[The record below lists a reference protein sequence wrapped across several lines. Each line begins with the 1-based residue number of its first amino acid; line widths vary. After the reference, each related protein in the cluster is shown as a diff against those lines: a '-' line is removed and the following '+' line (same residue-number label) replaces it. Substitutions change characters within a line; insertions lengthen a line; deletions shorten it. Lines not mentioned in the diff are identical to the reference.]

1 MAKIKKNKSD
11 MMKGGGKYKCKGG
24 CKKKAADGMVN
35 QEVSPQGAAPPPD
48 QGVGAGAQGQ
58 PAVSIMIQ
66 PVVNMNGQTQQL
78 DQLTLQSKD
87 DIPKLSQY
95 LTQVFDTVMNGGQG
109 GGGGGSAAASA
120 GQQPQ

>member
-1 MAKIKKNKSD
+1 
-11 MMKGGGKYKCKGG
+11 MMKKKSMMKSGSKYKCKGG

-35 QEVSPQGAAPPPD
+35 QEVAPQGAAPPAEGQQAP
-48 QGVGAGAQGQ
+48 AGQ

-95 LTQVFDTVMNGGQG
+95 LTQVFDTVMNGGG
-109 GGGGGSAAASA
+109 GANGGGSAAAAS
-120 GQQPQ
+120 GQGPQ